1 MKKLLSEF
9 IGMMTLAMGV
19 VGSGIMAENISQ
31 GNEGITLLINSIAT
45 VGILIVIITTFRT
58 ISGAHFNPA
67 VSFSFYIQ
75 GNLNLKIFIQYTL
88 IHILGGII

>member
-1 MKKLLSEF
+1 MTRYLEMKKLLSEF

-58 ISGAHFNPA
+58 ISGRT
-67 VSFSFYIQ
+67 Q
-75 GNLNLKIFIQYTL
+75 
-88 IHILGGII
+88 

>member
-1 MKKLLSEF
+1 MTRYLEMKKLLSEF

-67 VSFSFYIQ
+67 VSFSSVS
-75 GNLNLKIFIQYTL
+75 YTHL
-88 IHILGGII
+88 RAHET

>member
-31 GNEGITLLINSIAT
+31 GNEGITLLINSIA
-45 VGILIVIITTFRT
+45 ILMLLEN
-58 ISGAHFNPA
+58 H
-67 VSFSFYIQ
+67 
-75 GNLNLKIFIQYTL
+75 
-88 IHILGGII
+88 